1 MSKNIFL
8 LVIFTTFLIQIPLS
22 GSEVILGTEKI
33 TKYINVV
40 FEGAPRDK
48 IFSSPNNPHLSESE
62 TDVHIE
68 ALINWDED
76 IDIPSQVPGSFIPY
90 LKVKAKITNQET
102 DESKTIDLVPHI
114 NLIDGFHYARNIK
127 LPGSVD
133 DKYLITFIIKQ
144 DSDQLSYHKDW
155 KDNYATPVISEIS
168 FTYQDLSFFNVSQE
182 TRR

>member
-1 MSKNIFL
+1 MSNKILLSIF
-8 LVIFTTFLIQIPLS
+8 FTTFLIQIPLS
-22 GSEVILGTEKI
+22 SSEMILGREKI
-33 TKYINVV
+33 TKDITVI

-68 ALINWDED
+68 ALVNWNED

-90 LKVKAKITNQET
+90 LQVRAKIINQET
-102 DESKTIDLVPHI
+102 DASKTIDLVPHI

-127 LPGSVD
+127 LPGSID
-133 DKYLITFIIKQ
+133 DIYLITFTIKQ
-144 DSDQLSYHKDW
+144 DSDHLSYHKDW
-155 KDNYATPVISEIS
+155 KDNYGTPVISETS
-168 FTYQDLSFFNVSQE
+168 FTYQDLNFFDVSQE

>member
-1 MSKNIFL
+1 MSKDIFL
-8 LVIFTTFLIQIPLS
+8 LIICTTFLIQIPLS
-22 GSEVILGTEKI
+22 SSEMILGEEKI
-33 TKYINVV
+33 TKDINVV

-48 IFSSPNNPHLSESE
+48 IFSSPKNPHLSESE

-90 LKVKAKITNQET
+90 LKVRAKITNQET
-102 DESKTIDLVPHI
+102 DASKTIDLVPHI
-114 NLIDGFHYARNIK
+114 NLIDGFHYARNTK

-133 DKYLITFIIKQ
+133 DTYQITFTIKQ
-144 DSDQLSYHKDW
+144 DSDHLSYHKDW
-155 KDNYATPVISEIS
+155 KDNYGTPVISETS
-168 FTYQDLSFFNVSQE
+168 FTYQDLNFFDVSQE

>member
-1 MSKNIFL
+1 MSKKIFL
-8 LVIFTTFLIQIPLS
+8 SIICTTFLIQIPLS
-22 GSEVILGTEKI
+22 SSEMILGTEKI
-33 TKYINVV
+33 TKDITVI

-48 IFSSPNNPHLSESE
+48 IFSSLNNPHLSESE

-68 ALINWDED
+68 ALINWNED

-90 LKVKAKITNQET
+90 LKVRAKITNQET

-127 LPGSVD
+127 LPGSID
-133 DKYLITFIIKQ
+133 DEYLITFTIKQ
-144 DSDQLSYHKDW
+144 DIDQLSYHEDW
-155 KDNYATPVISEIS
+155 KDNYAIPIIPEIS
-168 FTYQDLSFFNVSQE
+168 FTYLDLNFFDVSQE

>member
-1 MSKNIFL
+1 MSKKIFL
-8 LVIFTTFLIQIPLS
+8 LIICTTFLTQIPLS
-22 GSEVILGTEKI
+22 SSEMILGTEKI
-33 TKYINVV
+33 TKDITVI

-68 ALINWDED
+68 ALINWNED
-76 IDIPSQVPGSFIPY
+76 IDIPSQVPASFIPY
-90 LKVKAKITNQET
+90 LKVRAKITNQET
-102 DESKTIDLVPHI
+102 DESKNI

-127 LPGSVD
+127 FPGSVD
-133 DKYLITFIIKQ
+133 NEYLITFTIKQ

-155 KDNYATPVISEIS
+155 KDNYATPVIPEIS
-168 FTYQDLSFFNVSQE
+168 FTYQDLNFFNVSQE

>member
-1 MSKNIFL
+1 MSKKIFL
-8 LVIFTTFLIQIPLS
+8 SIICTTFLTQIPLS
-22 GSEVILGTEKI
+22 SSEMILGTEKI
-33 TKYINVV
+33 TKDITVI

-68 ALINWDED
+68 ALINWNED

-90 LKVKAKITNQET
+90 LKVRAKITNQET

-127 LPGSVD
+127 LPGSVND
-133 DKYLITFIIKQ
+133 EYLITFTIKQ

-155 KDNYATPVISEIS
+155 KDNYATPVIPEIS
-168 FTYQDLSFFNVSQE
+168 FTYQDLNFFNVSQE

>member
-1 MSKNIFL
+1 MSKKIFL
-8 LVIFTTFLIQIPLS
+8 SIACLAFLTQILQS
-22 GSEVILGTEKI
+22 SSEMILGTEKI
-33 TKYINVV
+33 TKDITVV
-40 FEGAPRDK
+40 FEGAPKDK

-68 ALINWDED
+68 ALVNWDED
-76 IDIPSQVPGSFIPY
+76 VDIPSQIPGSFIPY
-90 LKVKAKITNQET
+90 LKVSAKITNQET

-127 LPGSVD
+127 LPGSVND
-133 DKYLITFIIKQ
+133 EYFITFTIKQ

-155 KDNYATPVISEIS
+155 KDNYVTPIISEIS
-168 FTYQDLSFFNVSQE
+168 FTYQDLNFFNVSQE

>member
-22 GSEVILGTEKI
+22 SSEVILGTEKI

-133 DKYLITFIIKQ
+133 DKYLITFILKQ

>member
-1 MSKNIFL
+1 MSKKIFL
-8 LVIFTTFLIQIPLS
+8 SIICTTFLIQIPLS
-22 GSEVILGTEKI
+22 SSEMILGTEKI
-33 TKYINVV
+33 TKDITVI

-68 ALINWDED
+68 ALINWNED

-90 LKVKAKITNQET
+90 LKVRAKITNQET

-127 LPGSVD
+127 LPGSVND
-133 DKYLITFIIKQ
+133 EYFITFTIKQ

-155 KDNYATPVISEIS
+155 KDNYVTPIISEIS
-168 FTYQDLSFFNVSQE
+168 FTYQDLNFFNVSQE

>member
-22 GSEVILGTEKI
+22 SSEMILGTEKI

-133 DKYLITFIIKQ
+133 DKYLITFILKQ

>member
-1 MSKNIFL
+1 MSKKIFL
-8 LVIFTTFLIQIPLS
+8 SIICTTFLTQIPLS
-22 GSEVILGTEKI
+22 SSEMILGTEKI
-33 TKYINVV
+33 TKDITVI

-68 ALINWDED
+68 ALINWNED
-76 IDIPSQVPGSFIPY
+76 IDIPSQVPRSFIPY
-90 LKVKAKITNQET
+90 LKVWAKITNQKT
-102 DESKTIDLVPHI
+102 DKSKTIDLVPHI

-133 DKYLITFIIKQ
+133 DEYLITFTIKQ

-155 KDNYATPVISEIS
+155 KDNYATPVIPEIS
-168 FTYQDLSFFNVSQE
+168 FTYQDLNFFNVSQE

>member
-1 MSKNIFL
+1 MSNKIFL
-8 LVIFTTFLIQIPLS
+8 SIICTIFLTQIPLS
-22 GSEVILGTEKI
+22 SSEMILGTEKI
-33 TKYINVV
+33 TKDITVV

-48 IFSSPNNPHLSESE
+48 IFSFPNNLHLSESE

-90 LKVKAKITNQET
+90 LKVRTKITNQET

-127 LPGSVD
+127 LPGSVN
-133 DKYLITFIIKQ
+133 DKYLITFTIKQ
-144 DSDQLSYHKDW
+144 DSDRLSYHKDW
-155 KDNYATPVISEIS
+155 KDNYATPVISETS
-168 FTYQDLSFFNVSQE
+168 FTYKNLNFFSVSQE

>member
-22 GSEVILGTEKI
+22 SSEMILGTEKI

-48 IFSSPNNPHLSESE
+48 IFSSPNNPNLSESE

-102 DESKTIDLVPHI
+102 EESKTINLVPHI

-127 LPGSVD
+127 LPGSVN
-133 DKYLITFIIKQ
+133 DKYLITFTIKQ

-155 KDNYATPVISEIS
+155 KDNYATPVISETS
-168 FTYQDLSFFNVSQE
+168 FTYKNLNFFSVSQE

>member
-1 MSKNIFL
+1 MSNKIFL
-8 LVIFTTFLIQIPLS
+8 SIICATFLIQIPLS
-22 GSEVILGTEKI
+22 SSEMILGKEKI
-33 TKYINVV
+33 SKDISVV

-48 IFSSPNNPHLSESE
+48 IFSSPNNPHLTESE

-68 ALINWDED
+68 ALINWNED

-90 LKVKAKITNQET
+90 LIVTAKITNQET

-114 NLIDGFHYARNIK
+114 NLIDGFHYAKNIK

-133 DKYLITFIIKQ
+133 DEYLITFVIKQ

-155 KDNYATPVISEIS
+155 KDNYATPVIPEIS
-168 FTYQDLSFFNVSQE
+168 FTYQDLNFFDVSQE
-182 TRR
+182 SRR